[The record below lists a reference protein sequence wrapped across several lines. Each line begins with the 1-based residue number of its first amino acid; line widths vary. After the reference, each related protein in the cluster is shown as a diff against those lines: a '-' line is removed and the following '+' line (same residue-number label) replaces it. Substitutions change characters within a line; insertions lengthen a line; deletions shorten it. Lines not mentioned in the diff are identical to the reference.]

1 MLLKLNI
8 EAISRTLRS
17 IQPAHYLFKVES
29 LSVLLNTDIEKY
41 ESGSFEVGGYKW
53 WVYFESSFLPFFFP
67 AFARNW
73 STSIFAGACVSTQMG
88 IKKVTGKVTSPS
100 I

>member
-17 IQPAHYLFKVES
+17 IQPAHYLFRVES
-29 LSVLLNTDIEKY
+29 LSVLLNTDTEKY

-53 WVYFESSFLPFFFP
+53 WVYFKSSFCPFFFFFLLLLVIEVLLYLQEIVYLP
-67 AFARNW
+67 KW
-73 STSIFAGACVSTQMG
+73 E
-88 IKKVTGKVTSPS
+88 
-100 I
+100 